1 MIFSHTMESS
11 SKRPILGA
19 MALGTVT
26 ACVTTVVSILAVY
39 LFQYILP
46 ERLRGL
52 SAAADVLNQS
62 AVLVFIDG
70 VIFFPLLETILGQVI
85 PIEIARRFG
94 INRWACVLISAAV
107 FGGSHY
113 LNGGLLHGLVT
124 FFTGIMLAALYLMLR
139 RNGPASS
146 YVGVVTAHAVHNAIL
161 LYVLAAIF
169 PSMA

>member
-1 MIFSHTMESS
+1 MESL

-19 MALGTVT
+19 ITLGAFTAIATLALG
-26 ACVTTVVSILAVY
+26 
-39 LFQYILP
+39 LFLQYFLHRLLP
-46 ERLRGL
+46 ERLWGTL
-52 SAAADVLNQS
+52 AAREDLNQP
-62 AVLVFIDG
+62 AVLVFFTA
-70 VIFFPLLETILGQVI
+70 VIFAPLFETILGQVI

-94 INRWACVLISAAV
+94 INRWVCVLISAAV
-107 FGGSHY
+107 FGGGHY

-139 RNGPASS
+139 RNSPASS